1 MDEGH
6 REPVRH
12 LFAAAT
18 DMIETAHDAAT
29 ARQSGALSA
38 EDYVAAA
45 QQLRGVARGIAALAE
60 AAAVIADTSD
70 GDSSSRADQMP

>member
-45 QQLRGVARGIAALAE
+45 QRLRGVARA
-60 AAAVIADTSD
+60 SPPWP
-70 GDSSSRADQMP
+70 RPRR